1 MQETKALISA
11 MTGESRGC
19 SRAAAPVCGFSRGTT
34 ARSVSLSW
42 GAREV
47 GSPCEWRGGGRHSS
61 RAMGG
66 DSGEYCKYCGTSAR
80 DARSL
85 LSNNCPKHPNG
96 FCKGKHALYEGGER
110 SEYVCVYCGTKN
122 RSLSSLLNGWCPKHP
137 DGPSRGKHVAYDGRE
152 SGPYE
157 CKYCGSEFRDI
168 ASMVNGWC
176 PKHPNGPSRGKHSPA
191 R

>member
-1 MQETKALISA
+1 MSQSQLLRMMNLSA
-11 MTGESRGC
+11 RRFLRIFAVVWQGWLGHS
-19 SRAAAPVCGFSRGTT
+19 PVCWVTVFKPTT
-34 ARSVSLSW
+34 LKSKGETTMS
-42 GAREV
+42 
-47 GSPCEWRGGGRHSS
+47 
-61 RAMGG
+61 
-66 DSGEYCKYCGTSAR
+66 EYCKYCGTSAR

-152 SGPYE
+152 NGPYE
-157 CKYCGSEFRDI
+157 CKYCGREFRDI

-176 PKHPNGPSRGKHSPA
+176 PKHPTGPSKGKHSPA

>member
-1 MQETKALISA
+1 MCFRPVFALA
-11 MTGESRGC
+11 REMLVSRHGKFHG
-19 SRAAAPVCGFSRGTT
+19 RR
-34 ARSVSLSW
+34 RSVV
-42 GAREV
+42 E
-47 GSPCEWRGGGRHSS
+47 EDGGRWRTVYASKWFTRTAYS
-61 RAMGG
+61 PTSKGEITM
-66 DSGEYCKYCGTSAR
+66 SEYCKYCGTSAR
-80 DARSL
+80 DARTL
-85 LSNNCPKHPNG
+85 LNGWCPKHPSG
-96 FCKGKHALYEGGER
+96 PSKGKHALYEGGER

-152 SGPYE
+152 NGPYE
-157 CKYCGSEFRDI
+157 CKYCGREFRDI